1 MQLLVILAKR
11 PHFSNIWFAIIAW
24 RRGQVVQYNNETS
37 FYLFTVLI
45 QCLRKSFKNTVCIH
59 TEVFCSIKILQIP
72 ENGFQIYTKRSHK
85 LFLYILRNKYG
96 LNVLKVTEAKVPFYR
111 FTGKEPA
118 ALRKE

>member
-1 MQLLVILAKR
+1 MHSYRGFLF
-11 PHFSNIWFAIIAW
+11 HENFA
-24 RRGQVVQYNNETS
+24 N
-37 FYLFTVLI
+37 FL
-45 QCLRKSFKNTVCIH
+45 
-59 TEVFCSIKILQIP
+59 

-96 LNVLKVTEAKVPFYR
+96 LNVLKVTEERVPFYR